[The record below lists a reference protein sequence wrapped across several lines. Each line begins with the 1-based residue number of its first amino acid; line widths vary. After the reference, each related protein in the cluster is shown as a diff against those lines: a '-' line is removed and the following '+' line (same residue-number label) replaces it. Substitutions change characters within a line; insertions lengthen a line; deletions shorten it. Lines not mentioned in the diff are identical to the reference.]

1 MNMLCQ
7 WQKSACAQMII
18 LVSVLE
24 KPLNDK
30 ISKGFEYRLSVN
42 SIFLIDTVNMRMS
55 GILTNAIVKV
65 KIQQFC

>member
-1 MNMLCQ
+1 
-7 WQKSACAQMII
+7 MI
-18 LVSVLE
+18 
-24 KPLNDK
+24 K
-30 ISKGFEYRLSVN
+30 ISKGFDNEIEYRLSVN